1 MNFDNLLPRL
11 YQDDNLKPEEY
22 EKIHRE
28 TPLGCRI
35 VSLLVITENKG
46 KEGVKGL
53 IQSLEREQQHK
64 GHKELAA
71 ELKQGLY
78 VYYISVEVRHQMM
91 LVSKQHFPP

>member
-1 MNFDNLLPRL
+1 MLPRL
-11 YQDDNLKPEEY
+11 YQDNNLNPEEY
-22 EKIHRE
+22 EKIRQE

-53 IQSLEREQQHK
+53 IESLEREQQHK

-71 ELKQGLY
+71 ELKQGPY
-78 VYYISVEVRHQMM
+78 VCYISV
-91 LVSKQHFPP
+91 